1 MKVYVAASFAYN
13 DRNKTEH
20 RKVDI
25 ERVVSIVK
33 ERLSADYYLP
43 HQLKIENAWDMSLE
57 DWARK
62 VYEHDVNALDGADL
76 VLFISYGKE
85 NNSGSVWECGYAT
98 ARGIPVVV
106 VKMTNDVESL
116 MITSTARAIL
126 KEDELKQYDFD
137 LLPKFKTTLEQIS

>member
-126 KEDELKQYDFD
+126 KDDELKQYDFD